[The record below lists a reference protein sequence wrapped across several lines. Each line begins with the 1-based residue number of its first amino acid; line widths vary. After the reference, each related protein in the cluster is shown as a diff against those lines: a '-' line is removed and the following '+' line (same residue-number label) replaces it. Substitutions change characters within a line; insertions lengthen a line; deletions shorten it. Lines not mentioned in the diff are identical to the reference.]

1 MEEMSEH
8 EASRQL
14 EVLDSVLV
22 ARLLEARLLDSGE
35 LPGEVVAELV
45 RVGLLVERDGKVA
58 PTEAAIH
65 YATLLELV

>member
-1 MEEMSEH
+1 MNELSTC

-14 EVLDSVLV
+14 EVLDSVVV
-22 ARLLEARLLDSGE
+22 ARLLGSGE

-45 RVGLLVERDGKVA
+45 CVGLLVERDGKVA